1 MRLLLDTHILIWVLD
16 ANPKLPV
23 RLRDAIAAADEVFV
37 SAVTIFEIAVKS
49 ALGKLEVSGD
59 VEAMTLDAG
68 CHPLAVT
75 WAHGRDVGRLPF
87 HHHDPFDRLLIAQA
101 RVEDLVLVTADRVF
115 AHYAVRLL

>member
-16 ANPKLPV
+16 ANPRLPV
-23 RLRDAIAAADEVFV
+23 RMQDAIASADEVFV
-37 SAVTIFEIAVKS
+37 SAVTIFKIAVKS

-59 VEAMTLDAG
+59 VEAMALQAG
-68 CHPLAVT
+68 CQPLSVS

-101 RVEDLVLVTADRVF
+101 RVEGLVLATVDRVF
-115 AHYAVRLL
+115 HLYDVPLL